1 MSRSWGDLTTLLQDG
16 FRKVARLDVDSDSP
30 DGNGECV
37 AEMGVPSGE
46 PKEDG
51 DEPDV
56 LRCCS

>member
-16 FRKVARLDVDSDSP
+16 FRKVARLDVEADSP